1 MLFDQDMNAQISTF
15 KEFFDQKEAASAVRA
30 LQDAGFEE
38 VETFD
43 LSPHLQEID
52 DVGTPDSKRKKR
64 AYLITGPFLGVL
76 GGALL
81 GSVLF
86 FVPTAALE
94 MAFATEIAVIGV
106 SVCIFMGAFI
116 GLQEAWILAKRAC
129 CEPTSSNGARSVGVK
144 VRSRDTARL
153 KHAKN
158 ILAQF
163 GEKPRW
169 LELRT
174 VELS

>member
-1 MLFDQDMNAQISTF
+1 MNAQISTF
-15 KEFFDQKEAASAVRA
+15 KEFFDEKEAAGAVRA
-30 LQDAGFEE
+30 LQAAGFEE

-52 DVGTPDSKRKKR
+52 DVGPPDQKRKKW
-64 AYLITGPFLGVL
+64 AYLITGPVLGVM

-86 FVPTAALE
+86 FVPSAILQ
-94 MAFATEIAVIGV
+94 MPFATQITVVGV
-106 SVCIFMGAFI
+106 SVCMLVGLAI

-129 CEPTSSNGARSVGVK
+129 YEPTSSNGARSVGVK
-144 VRSRDTARL
+144 VRSRDSSRL
-153 KHAKN
+153 KDAKT

-169 LELRT
+169 LEMRMI
-174 VELS
+174 ELS